1 MSELRSTAQRKQDVL
16 AALAK
21 SGDAWVAT
29 ANTDGKPRLIAASF
43 WWDGSDLVFATREG
57 NPTAKNLQS
66 NGTAR
71 LAIGTQDDV
80 IMIDATLVEATQ
92 VTKAKPDV
100 RRGFVDAAGWDPA
113 EEGSDWAFFR
123 LRPDRIEAYR
133 GYGELQGRLVM
144 RESRWLS

>member
-1 MSELRSTAQRKQDVL
+1 MSELRSKAQRKKDVL

-21 SGDAWVAT
+21 NGDAWVAT
-29 ANTDGKPRLIAASF
+29 ASTAGKPRLIAASF
-43 WWDGSDLVFATREG
+43 WWDGNDLVFATRQG

-66 NGTAR
+66 TRAAR
-71 LAIGTQDDV
+71 VAIGPQDDV
-80 IMIDATLVEATQ
+80 IMIDATLLEAVQ
-92 VTKAKPDV
+92 VTNAKPEV
-100 RRGFVDAAGWDPA
+100 SKGFVDAAGWDPA

-123 LRPDRIEAYR
+123 LRPDQIEAYR